1 MLEPKVKVNYLN
13 NKDML
18 KEIHRSKITWCS
30 FTKPEFN
37 QNDIIIRSLTDVTP
51 ELIET
56 AKKNKAK
63 RLADEQYQKFKAE
76 GVKVKHADCAV
87 DPDLFADSDVVI
99 RLMTFEHI
107 PKEMRKRNPKTEADV
122 HERVNFP
129 PFQHWKY
136 DENKQLV
143 CVGKSNWKGDLETG
157 SYSKTH
163 GKMTNNLGKMII
175 KLAERYSTRG
185 NVRGYTYNDEM
196 RDQAILQLTQ
206 VILQFDESKSDN
218 PFSYS
223 TTICSNAFLRIINI
237 EKQNQDLRDDILEM
251 NGMTPSFT
259 RLNNASYQADFK
271 RFTDDYNGTNQSIE
285 E

>member
-13 NKDML
+13 NRDML
-18 KEIHRSKITWCS
+18 KEIHRSKSTWCS
-30 FTKPEFN
+30 FTKPEYN
-37 QNDIIIRSLTDVTP
+37 QQDIIIRSFEEITP

-63 RLADEQYQKFKAE
+63 RLSDDEYHRLKLE
-76 GVKVKHADCAV
+76 GTKVKHAECAV
-87 DPDLFADSDVVI
+87 DPNSFTDQDVVI
-99 RLMTFEHI
+99 RIMTHDHI
-107 PKEMRKRNPKTEADV
+107 PKENRKKNPKTVSDF

-136 DENKQLV
+136 NEQGELV
-143 CVGKSNWKGDLETG
+143 CVGKSHWKGDLETG
-157 SYSKTH
+157 NYSKTH

-259 RLNNASYQADFK
+259 RLNNAAYQADFK
-271 RFTDDYNGTNQSIE
+271 RFTDDYNGNNNSIE